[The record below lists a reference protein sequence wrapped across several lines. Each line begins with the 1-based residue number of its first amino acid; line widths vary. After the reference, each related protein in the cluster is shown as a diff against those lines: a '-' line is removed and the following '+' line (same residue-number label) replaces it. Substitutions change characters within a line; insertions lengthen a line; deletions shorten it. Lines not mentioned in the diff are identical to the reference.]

1 MAVDFTAFTS
11 DDIRRLDIPTR
22 RRLLI
27 EIGRSLA
34 AEDSTFDLTEDQE
47 KELAVRLAEDDVE
60 PDEGED
66 WRVVMED
73 IRKKWLD
80 V

>member
-1 MAVDFTAFTS
+1 MAVDLAAFTS
-11 DDIRRLDIPTR
+11 EDIRRLDVTTR

-27 EIGRSLA
+27 EIGQSLA
-34 AEDSTFDLTEDQE
+34 EDEPAYDLTEEQE
-47 KELAVRLAEDDVE
+47 KELSIRLAELDTDPDD
-60 PDEGED
+60 GED

-80 V
+80 E